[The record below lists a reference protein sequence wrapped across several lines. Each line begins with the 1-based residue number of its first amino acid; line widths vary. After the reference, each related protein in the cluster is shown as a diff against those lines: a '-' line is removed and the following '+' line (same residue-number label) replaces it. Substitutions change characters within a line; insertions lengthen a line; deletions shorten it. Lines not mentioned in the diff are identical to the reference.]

1 MARTALDR
9 AERLFAAGRY
19 AQLVSLLEPQV
30 PVYRESLRFYYLL
43 GSSCLR
49 SGDPGGAM
57 AYLKRAQQIAPSNPE
72 TMLALAALSVR
83 RGESEKAIEY
93 YLAVL
98 EDRPGDKRARSALAI
113 LRKEG
118 GPEGLARLLETGK
131 IEKLY
136 PGNRAL
142 PRFVLP
148 LAISLALIAA
158 VVLAWPLGS
167 SLIEAASRPRVQRPE
182 VAAVALSKA
191 ERDSPLLSGGSYRYL
206 LTEKEA
212 LSSFERAKDYFQSYR
227 DNAAMIEINR
237 LLGSNASDGIKE
249 KARSLRSF
257 VGKPDFRTIKDAPT
271 YAQAIADP
279 GLYDGCSVAWKGMAA
294 NVRVDSKSGDGGQ
307 SVLFD
312 FLVGYQDKKRLE
324 GLVAASIGDMDVPM
338 DRALEIL
345 ATIRAGTSGGAS
357 GGISLTVAAI
367 HELSPHPEASRHP
380 EASPRP

>member
-9 AERLFAAGRY
+9 AERLFSAGRY

-30 PVYRESLRFYYLL
+30 PVYRESQRFYYLL

-57 AYLKRAQQIAPSNPE
+57 AYLKRAEQIAPNNPE

-98 EDRPGDKRARSALAI
+98 EDRPGDKRARLGLDI

-118 GPEGLARLLETGK
+118 GPEGLERLMETGK
-131 IEKLY
+131 IERLY
-136 PGNRAL
+136 PGNRLL

-148 LAISLALIAA
+148 LAIALAALAA
-158 VVLAWPLGS
+158 IVLAWPLGV
-167 SLIEAASRPRVQRPE
+167 SLIETASRPRVQRPE

-191 ERDSPLLSGGSYRYL
+191 ERDAPLGSGGSYRYI

-212 LSSFERAKDYFQSYR
+212 LASFERAKDYFQAYR

-237 LLGSNASDGIKE
+237 LLGSNAGSGIKA
-249 KARSLRSF
+249 KAASLRSF

-279 GLYDGCSVAWKGMAA
+279 WLYDGCSVAWKGMAA
-294 NVRVDSKSGDGGQ
+294 NVRVDPKPGDGGQ

-324 GLVAASIGDMDVPM
+324 GLVAASVGDMEVPM
-338 DRALEIL
+338 DRPLEIL
-345 ATIRAGTSGGAS
+345 ATIRAGSAAGAPGP
-357 GGISLTVAAI
+357 GGIALTVAAI
-367 HELSPHPEASRHP
+367 HELSPQK
-380 EASPRP
+380 